1 MAEKCN
7 RNWKYK
13 MQSKFLKKTY
23 RLVGEKHVNRQLCSG
38 PRAAGEE
45 GAKCYGKMEKATPN
59 PGEI

>member
-1 MAEKCN
+1 
-7 RNWKYK
+7 
-13 MQSKFLKKTY
+13 MQSKFKKKTY